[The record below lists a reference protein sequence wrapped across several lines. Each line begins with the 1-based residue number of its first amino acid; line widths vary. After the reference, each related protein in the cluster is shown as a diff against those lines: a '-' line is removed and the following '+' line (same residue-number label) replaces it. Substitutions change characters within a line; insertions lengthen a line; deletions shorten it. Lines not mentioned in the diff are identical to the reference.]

1 MSELSTFI
9 SVHFSYKWILEAVF
23 NRQTQ
28 FRDRL
33 RMRGCLFIIKFEL
46 QTVEISIVLLR
57 MR

>member
-33 RMRGCLFIIKFEL
+33 RMRSCLFIIKFEL
-46 QTVEISIVLLR
+46 QTVLVLLR